1 MTPRFKPGPGCPKAD
16 PKCGRMGPGWANYF
30 WFTSPGVVPFKA
42 VDNLD
47 GTYTATLAFAGT
59 VAPAIS
65 VHFEDVLV
73 EIDDSTTPDK
83 LPQPLGPGN
92 VLTSPPP
99 CCGGGSKI
107 ALFLDAGAGIPH
119 GAFGSAFSTGFS
131 LNAGL
136 EYIATN
142 HFSAEGIF
150 GYHHFPATAGS
161 ALDLY
166 QFSANGKLYLTSSGP
181 LRPFVNAGAG
191 GYKFSPGSTY
201 FGGNFGAGLL
211 YELTAH
217 WGLKAS
223 YNFHA
228 ISTPVTGKFSD
239 IEFGVRYQ
247 F

>member
-1 MTPRFKPGPGCPKAD
+1 
-16 PKCGRMGPGWANYF
+16 MGPGWTNF
-30 WFTSPGVVPFKA
+30 LWFTAPGVVPFKA

-47 GTYTATLAFAGT
+47 GSYTATLPFAGA
-59 VAPAIS
+59 VAPPVS
-65 VHFEDVLV
+65 VHFEDVV
-73 EIDDSTTPDK
+73 AIIPDSTTPDK
-83 LPQPLGPGN
+83 LPQPLGPEN
-92 VLTSPPP
+92 VLTAIPPP
-99 CCGGGSKI
+99 CCLGSAKI
-107 ALFLDAGAGIPH
+107 AVFLDAGAGIPH
-119 GAFGSAFSTGFS
+119 GAFASGFNTGFS

-150 GYHHFPATAGS
+150 GYHHFPANAGS

-166 QFSANGKLYLTSSGP
+166 QFSANGKVYLNGSGP
-181 LRPFVNAGAG
+181 VRLFVNAGPG

-201 FGGNFGAGLL
+201 FGGNVGAGIL

-217 WGLKAS
+217 WGIKGS

-228 ISTPVTGKFSD
+228 IGTPVTAKFSD
-239 IEFGVRYQ
+239 FELGIRYQ